1 MKKILLRSLC
11 WSIIIGFCVLAAI
24 WPLAFVVRAAIIKSS
39 PGEEAITAAIRLSLI
54 EAIGSAILATAWG
67 SGAALGTRFLPDNFR
82 QLATVLCL
90 CPIAIPPFIVASCL
104 RSFAGSSAAILVG
117 PLPVIAV
124 FAFSLAPLAYFSAR
138 STLQTIRPD
147 QLDQARILG
156 LSNWQV
162 FRLVISR
169 PLLVSIPL
177 SLGVTF
183 SLALSDPLV
192 PDLVGGKT
200 MNAAH
205 SLWLR
210 STGSFETA
218 FLGRASL
225 VLTGLCL
232 CVAGILIG
240 LYFTT
245 YRRFFPASSL
255 GERSF
260 SLGPARPL
268 PLLAVTLYAAASA
281 CLLLYL
287 LLHARFSLDKLES
300 VINTWLL
307 SAFAAGL
314 CLMVLAATRG
324 AGAKRRNLS
333 VEALFIVILSLPGAA
348 IGAGWMLSRQQ
359 GLPWPFSSG
368 GFLSLCSFLLIGM
381 PVTYFLAARFRA
393 IGQAEFESVKVLGVG
408 RVEAALKILL
418 PAVRRY
424 FSLTLAT
431 VVAIST
437 TLSAPLMWV
446 AAPDTPV
453 VVPQM
458 FAMVDEANYAPAFG
472 LTLAVLIVS
481 ILLFILVPKEEGKW
495 NRPR

>member
-1 MKKILLRSLC
+1 MNKILLRVLS
-11 WSIIIGFCVLAAI
+11 WSIIIAFCVIAAL
-24 WPLAFVVRAAIIKSS
+24 WPLAFIIRAAIVKSS
-39 PGEEAITAAIRLSLI
+39 PGEEAITAAIRLSVL
-54 EAIGSAILATAWG
+54 EAIGSAILATFWG
-67 SGAALGTRFLPDNFR
+67 SSAALGTRFLPERYR
-82 QLATVLCL
+82 QLATMLCL
-90 CPIAIPPFIVASCL
+90 CPIAIPPFIVASAL
-104 RSFAGSSAAILVG
+104 RSLAGSSASALVG

-138 STLQTIRPD
+138 STLQTIQPD

-156 LSNWQV
+156 LNKRQV
-162 FRLVISR
+162 FRLIIAR
-169 PLLVSIPL
+169 PLLVSVPL

-192 PDLVGGKT
+192 PDLVGGKN
-200 MNAAH
+200 MNVAH

-225 VLTGLCL
+225 VLIALCL

-240 LYFTT
+240 LYFSS

-260 SLGPARPL
+260 SLEPARPL
-268 PLLAVTLYAAASA
+268 QLIAVCLYAVSSA

-287 LLHARFSLDKLES
+287 LAHATFSFDKLES

-307 SAFAAGL
+307 SALAASL

-324 AGAKRRNLS
+324 AGSKRRKLG

-393 IGQAEFESVKVLGVG
+393 LGQSEFESVRVLGVG
-408 RVEAALKILL
+408 RVEAGLKILL

-424 FSLTLAT
+424 FSLTLAI

-458 FAMVDEANYAPAFG
+458 FAMVDEANYSPAFG
-472 LTLAVLIVS
+472 LSLAVLIVS